1 MDMISEYF
9 SDDEFISQLRMFFDD
24 EEREKL
30 DFPALLGQL
39 IKTDDDTV
47 FELKVKG
54 RLFQLDTEYGT
65 VEEVE

>member
-39 IKTDDDTV
+39 IKTDDETV